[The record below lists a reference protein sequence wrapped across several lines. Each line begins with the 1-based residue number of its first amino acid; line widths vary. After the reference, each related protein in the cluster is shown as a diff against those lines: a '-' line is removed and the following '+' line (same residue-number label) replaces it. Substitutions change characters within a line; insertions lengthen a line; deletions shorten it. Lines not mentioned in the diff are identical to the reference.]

1 MAKHIV
7 FDYEFDASARTVVLE
22 GIYAQKRLLLI
33 TNTNDNELIYS
44 FTDPSKGLTDI
55 SFNYDTSQ
63 TTLTL
68 AYDTTSMADTDPLQ
82 IFVELDV
89 QTFQPTE
96 VYTDPVSKF
105 RVSNPENLIDTD
117 FEYGLQSTKWETL
130 ELTKNIPTF
139 FARNGDFELEVT
151 SITATQGSNL
161 ITVTTGASHGLQ
173 RGSPVIVIGTSNI
186 LADGGF
192 VVASRIDDTTFTYKC
207 KGNQP
212 LSGSIKETYTQVFP
226 GSVYSSTEF
235 KLTNTGA
242 ITTNAASPVSELTV
256 NTIDPTAFEND
267 TSVTLSN
274 TFAKANITF
283 DTDDV
288 KIANSVTL
296 TGSYTNATPT
306 GESDAFLLGGVDPFN
321 WRPLRGHYFGY
332 DEFSVDTA
340 TDYITFTQPH
350 NFINNEPVVIIN
362 NPYVSQTL
370 QGVSNMRGYHAFVVD
385 EFTIQLRYYYYSSS
399 RPNVSKLSF
408 DPLSSTK
415 MCIASAEYIFSTSGG
430 RSDFVQIYANSSWR
444 PRFNNGWLSE
454 FTNNN
459 TRFFNAYWWADGFV
473 NNFTNFVTNPITQ
486 WNTLYDYYVSYYG
499 NFNYLRYRNTF
510 NGGYIN
516 LNSDGSDY
524 FIVPIEQSDSATRNS
539 LYFQNHGLENDD
551 VILLTATQ
559 GNLPSGLSSG
569 SFYRVSVVDANRIRL
584 RNTTGSFIDFQNGGS
599 TNLIYSFTCTKQLID
614 ANTVSIA
621 NNELNDGDPIV
632 YNADGGTVIGGLSD
646 GTTYYVSNKIGD
658 VFNLSTQAN
667 ALVSTVQIPNQ
678 RSSFYVDLSNNDL
691 TNITHNFTTGDAVLY
706 TATFPIVGL
715 KSGAFYYV
723 RSINSLQFSLHP
735 SAADAIA
742 NTNKVDLV
750 YYSDSS
756 ASGTFAKYT
765 VIDLTS
771 VPATSEA
778 QKFAA
783 AFVGAADG
791 VYSVSGTAADQKS
804 FNISNNLEILP
815 REYEKTSQDIF
826 CPTLDGFY
834 DPDHGFITGDEVVLT
849 LTGTT
854 GVSGVTSGNTYYII
868 ANSKDFYQLALSEA
882 NAQQKLAIALTDSGS
897 SSTERT
903 GTIKF
908 DISSIVGSFAG
919 AGTVSF
925 DAGSTHVEGL
935 GTLFTSFFNSGDTFY
950 LNVPIASTRTQITSF
965 SSASDYFIASSHN
978 LTDGDAVYFD
988 LNSGGSLPTNILA
1001 GKVYFVNTSTTGDA
1015 NNRFSVYYTETD
1027 ATANTNKIQ
1036 LTNAGSSC
1044 FVNSIAD
1051 QGDTIER
1058 VIDYVN
1064 SDSLITTK
1072 TPLPAVAQTE
1082 TNYMLRTQV
1091 LLRADG
1097 FALHR
1102 PYDGGVELVPSTNPD
1117 SQMIRQTRKYFR
1129 YQSGKGI
1136 QVSFAVNFSPTSQI
1150 DTFSHNGSTGIIST
1164 RYPHRLSTG
1173 IAVNVSGSTNQKD
1186 TIGTKTYSVTVSSD
1200 INGAN
1205 YFAITGVDERATL
1218 ELLEGRTYRFDMSDA
1233 TTSTHPLRFSETAD
1247 GTHGGG
1253 TEYTTGVTDNYAT
1266 NAPGTAGSYIEITV
1280 ATGAPTLYAYCE
1292 NHSGMGWQAD
1302 TPVDPDNN
1310 QANLW
1315 NGQHLVTN
1323 IVDNVTFEV
1332 ALDGTPSNVEATGLV
1347 EYNVDGWTRSSLK
1360 CGLFD
1365 DQNGI
1370 FFEYDGSQ
1378 LYVARRSSIQQ
1389 ISGYCSATFRS
1400 GTITGVDTKF
1410 SSQLSVGDYIVLK
1423 GQTHLI
1429 TRIDSDTLMYV
1440 SPSYRGVNNDKII
1453 GTIVKT
1459 TKIPQSQWNLDK
1471 CDGTGK
1477 SGFKLDIH
1485 KIQMAYVDYSWY
1497 GAGKVR
1503 FGFKDQNG
1511 DVKYVHQLVH
1521 GNFFT
1526 EAYMRSGNIPARY
1539 EIQNDGKPSYVPALA
1554 HWGTSVIMDG
1564 RFDSDK
1570 AYLFNAASNNL
1581 TLLGANTSSLT
1592 VSARVET
1599 LLTYQQQF
1607 ANQYYIG
1614 LGYALLLQNGSSL
1627 YSSIVAGTS
1636 ITGAGL
1642 SGSTVAS
1649 NPTGNNSSIVRPQ
1662 APYIPDSTTRYG
1674 GQNSTKDT
1682 RALLLIDKAPQTTSG
1697 SFSNYV
1703 IGASGGGDPTREI
1716 PLISVRL
1723 APSVDTSTP
1732 GLLGE
1737 REIINRMQLILN
1749 EVSIL
1754 STHTAEIS
1762 LILNGQLSNNDWQ
1775 RVTNPSLSQL
1785 IVHSTADSISNG
1797 ASIFNFRAAGDTGTS
1812 RVQQQT
1818 SATLGE
1824 VATLG
1829 NSILGGDNVF
1839 PDGPD
1844 VLTVVAKLSEDPS
1857 TVDNT
1862 TPFIISGRISWAE
1875 SQA

>member
-55 SFNYDTSQ
+55 SFDYDTSQ

-139 FARNGDFELEVT
+139 FARNGDFELDVT
-151 SITATQGSNL
+151 SITATAGSNL
-161 ITVTTGASHGLQ
+161 IEVKTGSAHGLQ
-173 RGSPVIVIGTSNI
+173 RGSPIIVIGTSNI

-207 KGNQP
+207 KGNQVV
-212 LSGSIKETYTQVFP
+212 SGSIKETYTQVFP

-235 KLTNTGA
+235 KLTNTGS
-242 ITTNAASPVSELTV
+242 ITTNSASPSSELTV
-256 NTIDPTAFEND
+256 NTVDPTDFENG

-274 TFAKANITF
+274 TFAKANIPF

-288 KIANSVTL
+288 GVDNTETI

-306 GESDAFLLGGVDPFN
+306 GENDAWLRGGVDPFN
-321 WRPLRGHYFGY
+321 WRPLRAHYFGF
-332 DEFSVDTA
+332 DDFTVDPA
-340 TDYITFTQPH
+340 TDYITFTEPH
-350 NFINNEPVVIIN
+350 GFIYGEPVVFIAD
-362 NPYVSQTL
+362 PYHNIPL
-370 QGVSNMRGYHAFVVD
+370 NGVTNVRGYFCYVVNTT
-385 EFTIQLRYYYYSSS
+385 TIAIYTYNLS
-399 RPNVSKLSF
+399 NKLNLTKDSTDF
-408 DPLSSTK
+408 GISTK
-415 MCIASAEYIFSTSGG
+415 MCLASAELIVDIDGG
-430 RSDFVQIYANSSWR
+430 SRDWYQIYVNFNWR
-444 PRFNNGWLSE
+444 SRFNGGFLTE
-454 FTNNN
+454 FANNN
-459 TRFFNAYWWADGFV
+459 TRFFNAYWWGDG
-473 NNFTNFVTNPITQ
+473 NNSSGLNWVTNPLTQ
-486 WNTLYDYYVSYYG
+486 FNTVYDYYVSYYSPY
-499 NFNYLRYRNTF
+499 NYMRVRLTY
-510 NGGYIN
+510 NGGTANMNYDS
-516 LNSDGSDY
+516 SD
-524 FIVPIEQSDSATRNS
+524 FFAVPIERNDSATRNT
-539 LYFQNHGLENDD
+539 LYFPNHGLEDGD
-551 VILLTATQ
+551 IATITASQ
-559 GNLPSGLSSG
+559 GTLPNPIGNG
-569 SFYRVSVVDANRIRL
+569 GQYRVVKVDENRIRL
-584 RNTTGSFIDFQNGGS
+584 RYSSGSEVDFTTSGSLDLVYNFS
-599 TNLIYSFTCTKQLID
+599 CTRQKID
-614 ANTVSIA
+614 ANTISIP
-621 NNELNDGDPIV
+621 NNELNNGDAIV
-632 YNADGGTVIGGLSD
+632 YDADGGTVLGGLVD
-646 GTTYYVSNKIGD
+646 GTTYYVANKVD
-658 VFNLSTQAN
+658 DRFLVATQS
-667 ALVSTVQIPNQ
+667 VSVISSASIPNQ
-678 RSSFYVDLSNNDL
+678 RSSFYVDLTNDEL
-691 TNITHNFTTGDAVLY
+691 QGFTHGFSTGDAVLY
-706 TATFPIVGL
+706 SATFPIIGL
-715 KSGAFYYV
+715 TNGAIYYV
-723 RSINSLQFSLHP
+723 RSVSSSVLTLHP
-735 SAADAIA
+735 SAADATA
-742 NTNKVDLV
+742 NTNKVNLV

-756 ASGTFAKYT
+756 ASGSLTKYAI
-765 VIDLTS
+765 VDITS
-771 VPATSEA
+771 SPSNET
-778 QKFAA
+778 QKFQA

-791 VYSVSGTAADQKS
+791 VYDVSGTAADQKS
-804 FNISNNLEILP
+804 FNVSNGLQILP
-815 REYEKTSQDIF
+815 RQYEKTSQEIF

-834 DPDHGFITGDEVVLT
+834 DPDHGFITGDEATIT

-854 GVSGVTSGNTYYII
+854 GISGITSGNTYWII
-868 ANSKDFYQLALSEA
+868 ANSKDFYQLALSETDA
-882 NAQQKLAIALTDSGS
+882 ENKVAIALSDSAS
-897 SSTERT
+897 ATERT
-903 GTIKF
+903 GTITVSV
-908 DISSIVGSFAG
+908 DSIVGSFAG
-919 AGTVSF
+919 SGTVSF
-925 DAGSTHVEGL
+925 DADSTHIEGST
-935 GTLFTSFFNSGDTFY
+935 TLFTSFFNSGDTFI
-950 LNVPIASTRTQITSF
+950 VDIPISSDRTQITSF
-965 SSASDYFIASSHN
+965 SSAADYFVANGHN

-988 LNSGGSLPTNILA
+988 LNSGGSLPTNISTN
-1001 GKVYFVNTSTTGDA
+1001 KVYFVNTSTTGDPT
-1015 NNRFSVYYTETD
+1015 NRFVVYYSEAD
-1027 ATANTNKIQ
+1027 AIAATNRIS
-1036 LTNAGSSC
+1036 LTNIGTSC
-1044 FVNSIAD
+1044 FVNSISD
-1051 QGDTIER
+1051 KGDTVER
-1058 VIDYVN
+1058 VIEYVN
-1064 SDSLITTK
+1064 SDSLITT
-1072 TPLPAVAQTE
+1072 TEAMPSVGQSE

-1150 DTFSHNGSTGIIST
+1150 DTFSRSGTTGTISS
-1164 RYPHRLSTG
+1164 RYPHRLTAG
-1173 IAVNVSGSTNQKD
+1173 TLVNVTGSTNQKD
-1186 TIGTKTYSVTVSSD
+1186 TIGTKTYSVSVGTSTTNQD
-1200 INGAN
+1200 
-1205 YFAITGVDERATL
+1205 YFAVLGFDPQETID
-1218 ELLEGRTYRFDMSDA
+1218 LLEGRTYRFDMSD
-1233 TTSTHPLRFSETAD
+1233 TSTSGHPLRFSETAD

-1266 NAPGTAGSYIEITV
+1266 NAPGTSGSYIEITV

-1292 NHSGMGWQAD
+1292 NHSGMGWQAN

-1310 QANLW
+1310 QENLW
-1315 NGQHLVTN
+1315 NGQHEVTG
-1323 IVDNVTFEV
+1323 IVDDLTFEV
-1332 ALDGTPSNVEATGLV
+1332 ALDGTPSNPIASGLV
-1347 EYNVDGWTRSSLK
+1347 EYNVNGWARSSLK

-1378 LYVARRSSIQQ
+1378 LYVCRRSSIQQ

-1400 GTITGVDTKF
+1400 GTITGFNTKF
-1410 SSQLSVGDYIVLK
+1410 TSQLSVGDYIVLK

-1429 TRIDSDTLMYV
+1429 TRIDSDNLMYV
-1440 SPSYRGVNNDKII
+1440 SPSYRGVENDKII
-1453 GTIVKT
+1453 GTIVRT
-1459 TKIPQSQWNLDK
+1459 TKIPQSEWNLDK

-1539 EIQNDGKPSYVPALA
+1539 EIQNDGTPTYVPALA

-1581 TLLGANTSSLT
+1581 TLLGSTAQALT
-1592 VSARVET
+1592 ISARVET
-1599 LLTYQQQF
+1599 LGSYYQNTFQ
-1607 ANQYYIG
+1607 NYYAQA
-1614 LGYALLLQNGSSL
+1614 GYALLLSSGSRL
-1627 YSSIVAGTS
+1627 YTSIIAGTS
-1636 ITGAGL
+1636 VTGAGL
-1642 SGSTVAS
+1642 AGNTVTS
-1649 NPTGNNSSIVRPQ
+1649 NPTGAFSSYVSPQ
-1662 APYIPDSTTRYG
+1662 APYLPDSTTTIDL
-1674 GQNSTKDT
+1674 QNNTKDT
-1682 RALLLIDKAPQTTSG
+1682 RALLLLDKQPLTTSG
-1697 SFSNYV
+1697 SFSNYT
-1703 IGASGGGDPTREI
+1703 IGTSGGGDPTRAI

-1762 LILNGQLSNNDWQ
+1762 LILNGQLSNNQWQ

-1785 IVHSTADSISNG
+1785 IVHSTADSITSG